1 MKNFRNIPTSS
12 QWITFPVSSKE
23 KMTISWEDDF
33 HGYVHTYY
41 VAKCYFGIQ
50 ESLEL
55 PNGSVMN
62 NKLEV
67 PTPVFYK
74 GNTKLTVLGKWIDH
88 IITFKSRALLADC

>member
-1 MKNFRNIPTSS
+1 
-12 QWITFPVSSKE
+12 
-23 KMTISWEDDF
+23 MTISWEDDF